1 MARKRIEVPQIET
14 VGAFL
19 SRSPDPTSGDNQ
31 KAQTAEIYL
40 SKQQPRR
47 YFDPEKLA
55 QLVTSVREHG
65 ILEPL
70 LVRPLEAGGYEL
82 IAGERRLRAAREVGL
97 TEVPIACREMT
108 DQQALQVALMEN
120 LQREDLNP
128 LEETEAILDLL
139 ALRLEVAREEVISL
153 LHRSELARRRNQ
165 ELTHN
170 VMRQLEQAGLVF
182 EELGLLTVNSFRA
195 NRLPLL
201 NLPEDV
207 LDSLRQ
213 GKLEYT
219 KGQAIARVK
228 DAAQRAELLKQAVT
242 ENLPLSEIKAKV
254 KELKPEIELTPEKV
268 IAQRWSDLG
277 KQLQKSDAWSDRKK
291 RDRITKLLD
300 ELDKLTAHD

>member
-19 SRSPDPTSGDNQ
+19 SHSPDPTSGDIQ
-31 KAQTAEIYL
+31 SAQIAELHL

-47 YFDPEKLA
+47 YFDAEKLA
-55 QLVTSVREHG
+55 QLVASVREHG

-82 IAGERRLRAAREVGL
+82 IAGERRLRAAKEVGL
-97 TEVPIACREMT
+97 TEVPIASREMT

-139 ALRLEVAREEVISL
+139 ALKLEVSREDVISL

-170 VMRQLEQAGLVF
+170 VMRQLDQVNLMF
-182 EELGLLTVNSFRA
+182 EELGRLTVNSFRA

-228 DAAQRAELLKQAVT
+228 DEVQRAKLLEQTIAK
-242 ENLPLSEIKAKV
+242 NLPLSEIKAKV
-254 KELKPEIELTPEKV
+254 KELKAETEPTLEQAV
-268 IAQRWSDLG
+268 GQRWKNLG
-277 KQLQKSDAWSDRKK
+277 KQLQKSNAWNDRKK